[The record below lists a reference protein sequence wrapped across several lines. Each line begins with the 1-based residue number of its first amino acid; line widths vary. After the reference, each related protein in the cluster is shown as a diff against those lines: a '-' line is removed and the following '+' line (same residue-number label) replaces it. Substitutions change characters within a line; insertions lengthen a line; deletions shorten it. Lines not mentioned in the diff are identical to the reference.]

1 MKTSTKCIRGFS
13 RNGNMYNFVN
23 GRHPRSVGNHLVW
36 IDVDAVSAW
45 YLIFVTCLP
54 IHNERKAETS
64 YA

>member
-1 MKTSTKCIRGFS
+1 
-13 RNGNMYNFVN
+13 MYNFVN